1 MFKKGYQI
9 VDVILV
15 IISIYFLYKLYNY
28 KEYLSDKILVKEYG
42 WLKEAFLI
50 VQEPDYFYYLIGGLV
65 VLIMLIGFIYYCI
78 NYEQDPGI
86 ELVVVVGLNIILTI
100 IVLFVF
106 WSPILTTLCIIGII
120 GLLAIKGIN

>member
-1 MFKKGYQI
+1 MLKKGYQI
-9 VDVILV
+9 ADVVLV

-28 KEYLSDKILVKEYG
+28 KEYLSEKILVKEHG

-50 VQEPDYFYYLIGGLV
+50 VQEPYYFNYLLGGLA
-65 VLIMLIGFIYYCI
+65 VLAMLIGFIYYCI

-86 ELVVVVGLNIILTI
+86 ELVVVVSLNIILTV

-106 WSPILTTLCIIGII
+106 WSPILTTLFIIGVV
-120 GLLAIKGIN
+120 GFLALKGM

>member
-1 MFKKGYQI
+1 MLKKGYQI

-28 KEYLSDKILVKEYG
+28 KEYLSEKILVKEYG

-50 VQEPDYFYYLIGGLV
+50 VQEPYYFNYLLGGLA
-65 VLIMLIGFIYYCI
+65 VLAMLTGFIYYCI

-86 ELVVVVGLNIILTI
+86 ELVVVVGLNIILTV

-106 WSPILTTLCIIGII
+106 WSPILTTLFIIGVV
-120 GLLAIKGIN
+120 GFLVLKGM